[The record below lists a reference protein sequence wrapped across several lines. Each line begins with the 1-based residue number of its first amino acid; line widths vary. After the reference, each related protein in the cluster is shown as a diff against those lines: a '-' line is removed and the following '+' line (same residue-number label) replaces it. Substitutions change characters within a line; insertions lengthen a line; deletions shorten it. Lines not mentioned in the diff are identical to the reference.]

1 MENPATAGDAMRA
14 AIEYWCQFVAR
25 CVSQRLETDKFE
37 DYVKIVHDQHP
48 LPPVLVADFFL
59 RPQPSDDS
67 SLDPRIPPYL
77 QVLTKLGYVDTPS
90 ILKALYKYSSSH
102 AHAEAQKQQLQSSNT
117 ETGKVKEKEGENE
130 KDNDKDKDKDKEDA
144 QPKKNITRWKSS
156 YWAEEV
162 LFYRLTKSVVEGR
175 AIQDSRSALEVAMI
189 ISKFMEL
196 FTNALPATAFA
207 ADMLEQQFPSGQLR
221 DDMESSRAALVA
233 LLLRLCENP
242 ILVSAISK
250 PFAKS
255 IEFTHSYLATSCA
268 D

>member
-1 MENPATAGDAMRA
+1 MENPAAAGDAMRA
-14 AIEYWCQFVAR
+14 AIEYWRQFVAR
-25 CVSQRLETDKFE
+25 CVSERLETDKFE
-37 DYVKIVHDQHP
+37 AYVKIVHEQHP
-48 LPPVLVADFFL
+48 LPPALVADFFL

-90 ILKALYKYSSSH
+90 ILTALYKYSSSH
-102 AHAEAQKQQLQSSNT
+102 THAEAQKQQLQANS
-117 ETGKVKEKEGENE
+117 EEGKGKGKEGEDE
-130 KDNDKDKDKDKEDA
+130 KDKDKEKENA

-162 LFYRLTKSVVEGR
+162 LFYRLTKAVVEGR
-175 AIQDSRSALEVAMI
+175 AIQDSRTALEVAMI

-196 FTNALPATAFA
+196 FTNALPANAFA

-233 LLLRLCENP
+233 LLLRLCENN
-242 ILVSAISK
+242 ILVSAIGK

-255 IEFTHSYLATSCA
+255 TEPDAISYSQLC
-268 D
+268 

>member
-1 MENPATAGDAMRA
+1 MENPAAAGEAMRA

-25 CVSQRLETDKFE
+25 CVSERLETDKFE
-37 DYVKIVHDQHP
+37 AYVKIVHEQHP
-48 LPPVLVADFFL
+48 LPPALVADFFL

-90 ILKALYKYSSSH
+90 ILNALYKYSSSH
-102 AHAEAQKQQLQSSNT
+102 AHAQAQKQHLQSNT
-117 ETGKVKEKEGENE
+117 EEGKGKEKGNGDDKE
-130 KDNDKDKDKDKEDA
+130 KDEEKENT
-144 QPKKNITRWKSS
+144 QPKKSITRWKSS

-175 AIQDSRSALEVAMI
+175 AIQDSRTALEVAMI

-196 FTNALPATAFA
+196 FTTALPATAFA

-233 LLLRLCENP
+233 LLLRLCENN

-255 IEFTHSYLATSCA
+255 IASEHLSLAINCA